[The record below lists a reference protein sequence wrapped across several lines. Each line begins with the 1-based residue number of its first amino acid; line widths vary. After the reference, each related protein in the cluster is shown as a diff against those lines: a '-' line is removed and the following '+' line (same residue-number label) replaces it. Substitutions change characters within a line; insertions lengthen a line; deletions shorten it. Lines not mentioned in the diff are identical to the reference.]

1 MGVANFLRAL
11 ADRIEGKSRRDVREQ
26 LEKAE
31 NLLQLI
37 QSDLNSYRERIDS
50 LLAERQLTE
59 GKSNEHGLSKQ
70 DYINLQIQEYNT
82 LRSEQR
88 TRLDAAN
95 RLIHYN
101 VLVIGAVAAG
111 LIAIYKTENMNIF
124 PYALQNALLLLP
136 LLSMPF
142 TFTQWNDE
150 IIVDDIG
157 RYLDKMKGQIT
168 DEGDSQYWNWEKT
181 HNLAKHPVLT
191 ITALVRSGVFPL
203 FALCSLIAHQIYHY
217 DHRPSFREFIQ
228 PPAEL
233 FKATLFIADIVL
245 ISLAIGTVIGMLVRK
260 GKRSKYY
267 KDLEAKVPGSR

>member
-1 MGVANFLRAL
+1 MWVANFLRAL
-11 ADRIEGKSRRDVREQ
+11 ADVIEGGARRNTRKQ

-37 QSDLNSYRERIDS
+37 SDLNSCKERMDS
-50 LLAERQLTE
+50 LIAERQLTE
-59 GKSNEHGLSKQ
+59 GEGNEYGLSTQ
-70 DYINLQIQEYNT
+70 DYINLRIQEYNT

-101 VLVIGAVAAG
+101 VLVIGAIVAG

-157 RYLDKMKGQIT
+157 RYLDRMKGQIT
-168 DEGDSQYWNWEKT
+168 NEGDSNYWNWEKE
-181 HNLAKHPVLT
+181 HNLYKHTILT
-191 ITALVRSGVFPL
+191 ITAVIRSGFFPL
-203 FALCSLIAHQIYHY
+203 FALCSLIAHQVYHY
-217 DHRPSFREFIQ
+217 DHRPSFWEFIK
-228 PPAEL
+228 PPSEL
-233 FKATLFIADIVL
+233 FKATLFVADVL
-245 ISLAIGTVIGMLVRK
+245 LIGLAISTVIGMAWRK
-260 GKRSKYY
+260 SKRSKYY
-267 KDLEAKVPGSR
+267 RDLKASSSSR